1 MVPVLRTVAIVLLSL
16 GFLAAPAL
24 AASLDQAKAAGQVG
38 ERIDGY
44 VGVVDANAPAD
55 VRAMVDQINAERQA
69 KYKQIADKQGAPV
82 AAVAQIAGKKL
93 LERTPKGEYILGAD
107 GQWRKNEPMRHL
119 GIGQNSSRR
128 YICKQFRQ
136 RRRVMATSEA
146 TLAVRLPK
154 ARATSWRSWPGR
166 PAAAR
171 ATMPGRRSTE
181 FLEDRADYLRAVAA
195 LEREQ
200 GQPNTNP

>member
-1 MVPVLRTVAIVLLSL
+1 MLLLALAPMVAACTPTVRVEAPKDPIVINLNVKIEQEVRIKVEKDVERSSPGQPEPLLGAAAMVPLLRTVAIVLLSL

-38 ERIDGY
+38 ERIDGFL
-44 VGVVDANAPAD
+44 GVVDANAPAD

-107 GQWRKNEPMRHL
+107 GQWRK
-119 GIGQNSSRR
+119 
-128 YICKQFRQ
+128 K
-136 RRRVMATSEA
+136 
-146 TLAVRLPK
+146 
-154 ARATSWRSWPGR
+154 
-166 PAAAR
+166 
-171 ATMPGRRSTE
+171 
-181 FLEDRADYLRAVAA
+181 
-195 LEREQ
+195 
-200 GQPNTNP
+200 